1 MNKLDFITNPRTGKK
16 VKLQSGTGQAVLKS
30 YLQTAGGVSINFDEE
45 AADIIT
51 KRTDDMAEM
60 GRIFTSDANWSEPIT
75 DPVFFEG
82 DKVMIDHETVY
93 GGDGFSNAIG
103 TIIDPSKINNGTTV
117 YSDIFPDGSVLVTRD
132 HTLIFKYTNA
142 YGQAIRIINAGGEEE
157 DNDYFLDY
165 VESDSRL
172 DTYRLRTL
180 IKTKYNKT
188 TENNYDVSFLSA
200 INESAGPDAV
210 KYMVEWDMHDE
221 TSDKKYVIIF
231 ASSLLPYEARLHELG
246 LIE

>member
-1 MNKLDFITNPRTGKK
+1 MNQFDFIVNPKNGKSVSLK
-16 VKLQSGTGQAVLKS
+16 SKLGLSILNKYVQSGGAVVVDL
-30 YLQTAGGVSINFDEE
+30 DEE
-45 AADIIT
+45 AADIIK
-51 KRTDDMAEM
+51 KRQDDMTEM
-60 GRIFTSDANWSEPIT
+60 GRIFSGDIQWLSPIT

-82 DKVMIDHETVY
+82 DKVMINHETAY

-180 IKTKYNKT
+180 IKTEYNKT

>member
-1 MNKLDFITNPRTGKK
+1 MNEFDFIINPKNGKSVNLK
-16 VKLQSGTGQAVLKS
+16 SKLGLTILNKYIQSGGAVVVDL
-30 YLQTAGGVSINFDEE
+30 DEE
-45 AADIIT
+45 AADIIK
-51 KRTDDMAEM
+51 KRQDDMTEM
-60 GRIFTSDANWSEPIT
+60 GRIFSGDIQWLSPIT

-82 DKVMIDHETVY
+82 DKVMIDHETAY
-93 GGDGFSNAIG
+93 GGGGFSNAIG

-132 HTLIFKYTNA
+132 HVLTFKYTNA
-142 YGQAIRIINAGGEEE
+142 YGQAVRIINAGTEE

-180 IKTKYNKT
+180 IKTEYNKT
-188 TENNYDVSFLSA
+188 TENEYDVSFLSA

-231 ASSLLPYEARLHELG
+231 ASSLIPYEARLHELG

>member
-1 MNKLDFITNPRTGKK
+1 VVVDL
-16 VKLQSGTGQAVLKS
+16 
-30 YLQTAGGVSINFDEE
+30 DEE
-45 AADIIT
+45 AADIIK
-51 KRTDDMAEM
+51 KRQDDMTEM
-60 GRIFTSDANWSEPIT
+60 GRIFSGDIQWLSPIT

-82 DKVMIDHETVY
+82 DKVMINHETAY
-93 GGDGFSNAIG
+93 GGGGFSNAIG

-132 HTLIFKYTNA
+132 HVLTFKYTNA
-142 YGQAIRIINAGGEEE
+142 YGQAVRIINADTEE
-157 DNDYFLDY
+157 DNDYFLEY

-180 IKTKYNKT
+180 IKTEYNKT
-188 TENNYDVSFLSA
+188 TENKYDVSFLSA

-221 TSDKKYVIIF
+221 TGDKKYVIIF